1 MVLFWLQSYAVLLKY
16 VIRFSYIY
24 EQSVFLWLFTV
35 NQMPT
40 TYEHKSNVV
49 FIFSF
54 SSSFLLTGTSYPL
67 SFVLPSS

>member
-1 MVLFWLQSYAVLLKY
+1 MVFFWQQSYTVLLKC

-40 TYEHKSNVV
+40 AYEHKGNVV
-49 FIFSF
+49 FILVLIFS
-54 SSSFLLTGTSYPL
+54 
-67 SFVLPSS
+67 